1 MRGYS
6 CVTQRFNDLAKVG
19 SHVLKDQREADHV
32 RLIVADAL
40 KNLVG
45 IRTISHDGRLV
56 ARGVHGRHQITQ
68 SEIVLILET
77 DQQDL
82 LCAARRL
89 AHGYLHWQGWKFSHH
104 WPPFLEKLLWPQ
116 EAQKAQNRFLQF
128 FELLCLLWQTF
139 AQRYCQA
146 IAGLAVSSGFLFAC

>member
-56 ARGVHGRHQITQ
+56 ARGVHGRHQIPQ
-68 SEIVLILET
+68 SEIVLILKT

-104 WPPFLEKLLWPQ
+104 WPPFLERNSYGHKKHKKLKIGSYNFWSFCAFCGKHLLNDTVRLLL
-116 EAQKAQNRFLQF
+116 ALLFL
-128 FELLCLLWQTF
+128 
-139 AQRYCQA
+139 
-146 IAGLAVSSGFLFAC
+146 